1 VRPTRGVLLRDT
13 SHARAFGEAQTGI
26 KDYLIGG
33 HTLPNQ
39 RVNARSE
46 FASNLSHNV
55 AVRRVACHVGARSA
69 PVHRDVWRTRLGHHA
84 PHTGVGQTSAYIVDD
99 PSTPFQR
106 RGRGA
111 RPRCID
117 ADDPAGVCN
126 AGGMAIAQNWTAAY
140 YSRPGFEKLFDH
152 KVYAI

>member
-46 FASNLSHNV
+46 PS
-55 AVRRVACHVGARSA
+55 AVVLN
-69 PVHRDVWRTRLGHHA
+69 PTD
-84 PHTGVGQTSAYIVDD
+84 
-99 PSTPFQR
+99 
-106 RGRGA
+106 
-111 RPRCID
+111 
-117 ADDPAGVCN
+117 
-126 AGGMAIAQNWTAAY
+126 AQNIDLLKQNNEANNFVGLWWYRIIAHRSYMKGWKITPSHYLNNQLDTVWLA
-140 YSRPGFEKLFDH
+140 E
-152 KVYAI
+152 